1 MPTLL
6 SPDAAVSNIQS
17 GQRIFVQ
24 GSAATPLVLLEAL
37 SRQAHRLSRVE
48 VVCMSVLGNIII
60 NQPDFKNS
68 FFFRA
73 LFVSAP
79 IRDAVNQGRGDYI
92 PVFLSEAH
100 LLFERNI
107 LPLDVAL
114 IHVSPPDSHGFC
126 SLGTSV
132 DVARAAVKYAKHVI
146 AQVNPQMPRTHGDG
160 LIHLK
165 DIHTM
170 VEVDVPLPEID
181 YAAAVGPVESRI
193 AQHVAA
199 LIPDGATLQ
208 MGIGTIPDA
217 VLAAL
222 HQHKD
227 LGVHTEMLSNG
238 VIDLM
243 EKGVINNAKKA
254 KHRFRTATSFA
265 LGSRK
270 LYDFLHDNPAFVFLN
285 ASYINDPQVIRA
297 NPKVMA
303 INSAVEI
310 DLTGQVC
317 ADSIGTWQ
325 YSGVGGQMDFMRGAS
340 KSEGGKAIL
349 AMASTT
355 SKGHSK
361 IVPFL
366 REGAGVVTTR
376 AHVHHVVTEHGAVD
390 LFGKSLRQR
399 ALALRD
405 LADEAHREMLD
416 RAIFERFDQRGS

>member
-1 MPTLL
+1 MTMPTHL
-6 SPDAAVSNIQS
+6 SPDEAVSVVQS

-24 GSAATPLVLLEAL
+24 GSAATPLVLLHAL
-37 SRQAHRLSRVE
+37 SRQAHRLQKVE
-48 VVCMSVLGNIII
+48 VVCMSVLGDIAI
-60 NQPDFKNS
+60 QHPDHRDAFY
-68 FFFRA
+68 FRA
-73 LFVSAP
+73 LFVSEP
-79 IRDAVNQGRGDYI
+79 IREAVNQGRGDYI

-100 LLFERNI
+100 LLFEWNI
-107 LPLDVAL
+107 LPLDVAF
-114 IHVSPPDSHGFC
+114 IHVSPPDAHGFC

-146 AQVNPQMPRTHGDG
+146 AQVNPHMPRTHGDG
-160 LIHLK
+160 LINLR
-165 DIHTM
+165 DIDTL
-170 VEVDVPLPEID
+170 VDVDVPLPEID
-181 YAAAVGPVESRI
+181 YAQDIGKVEADI

-208 MGIGTIPDA
+208 MGIGTLPDA

-222 HQHKD
+222 HHHKD

-238 VIDLM
+238 IIDLM
-243 EKGVINNAKKA
+243 EKGVINNARKA

-265 LGSRK
+265 LGSRR
-270 LYDFLHDNPAFVFLN
+270 LYDFLDDNPAFVFLN
-285 ASYINDPQVIRA
+285 ASYINDPQIIRA

-303 INSAVEI
+303 INSALEI

-317 ADSIGTWQ
+317 ADSIGTRQ
-325 YSGVGGQMDFMRGAS
+325 YSGVGGQMDFMRGAI

-355 SKGHSK
+355 SKGQSK

-390 LFGKSLRQR
+390 LFGKSLKQR

-405 LADEAHREMLD
+405 LADEAHREVLD
-416 RAIFERFDQRGS
+416 RAIFERFG

>member
-1 MPTLL
+1 MAVTL
-6 SPDAAVSNIQS
+6 SADQAVSVIQS

-24 GSAATPLVLLEAL
+24 GSAATPLVLLNAL
-37 SRQAHRLSRVE
+37 ARQAHRLQQVE
-48 VVCMSVLGNIII
+48 VVCMSVLGDMGI
-60 NQPDFKNS
+60 NHPDFRDA
-68 FFFRA
+68 FYFRA

-79 IRDAVNQGRGDYI
+79 IREAVNQGRGDYV

-114 IHVSPPDSHGFC
+114 IHVSPPDQHGFC

-146 AQVNPQMPRTHGDG
+146 AQVNPHMPRTHGDG
-160 LIHLK
+160 LIHLREI
-165 DIHTM
+165 DTLVD
-170 VEVDVPLPEID
+170 VEVPLPEID
-181 YAAAVGPVESRI
+181 YAQDIGKVEADI
-193 AQHVAA
+193 AKHVAA

-208 MGIGTIPDA
+208 MGIGTLPDA

-222 HQHKD
+222 HHHKD

-238 VIDLM
+238 IIDLM
-243 EKGVINNAKKA
+243 EKGVINNARKA

-265 LGSRK
+265 LGSRR
-270 LYDFLHDNPAFVFLN
+270 LYDFLDDNPAFVFLN
-285 ASYINDPQVIRA
+285 ASYINDPRIIRT
-297 NPKVMA
+297 NPRVMA
-303 INSAVEI
+303 INSALEI

-317 ADSIGTWQ
+317 ADSIGTRQ
-325 YSGVGGQMDFMRGAS
+325 YSGVGGQMDFMRGAVQ
-340 KSEGGKAIL
+340 SEGGKAIL

-355 SKGHSK
+355 SKGQSK

-390 LFGKSLRQR
+390 LFGKSLKQR

-405 LADEAHREMLD
+405 LADEAHREALD
-416 RAIFERFDQRGS
+416 RAIFERF

>member
-1 MPTLL
+1 MAVTL
-6 SPDAAVSNIQS
+6 SADQAVSVIQS

-24 GSAATPLVLLEAL
+24 GSAATPLVLLNAL
-37 SRQAHRLSRVE
+37 ARQAHRLQQVE
-48 VVCMSVLGNIII
+48 VVCMSVLGDMGI
-60 NQPDFKNS
+60 NHPDFCDA
-68 FFFRA
+68 FYFRA

-79 IRDAVNQGRGDYI
+79 IREAVNQGRGDYV

-114 IHVSPPDSHGFC
+114 IHVSPPDQHGFC

-146 AQVNPQMPRTHGDG
+146 AQVNPHMPRTHGDG
-160 LIHLK
+160 LIHLREI
-165 DIHTM
+165 DTLVD
-170 VEVDVPLPEID
+170 VEVPLPEID
-181 YAAAVGPVESRI
+181 YAQDIGKVEADI
-193 AQHVAA
+193 AKHVAA

-208 MGIGTIPDA
+208 MGIGTLPDA

-222 HQHKD
+222 HHHKD

-238 VIDLM
+238 IIDLM
-243 EKGVINNAKKA
+243 EKGVINNARKA

-265 LGSRK
+265 LGSRR
-270 LYDFLHDNPAFVFLN
+270 LYDFLDDNPAFVFLN
-285 ASYINDPQVIRA
+285 ASYINDPRIIRT
-297 NPKVMA
+297 NPRVMA
-303 INSAVEI
+303 INSALEI

-317 ADSIGTWQ
+317 ADSIGTRQ
-325 YSGVGGQMDFMRGAS
+325 YSGVGGQMDFMRGAVQ
-340 KSEGGKAIL
+340 SEGGKAIL

-355 SKGHSK
+355 SKGQSK

-390 LFGKSLRQR
+390 LFGKSLKQR

-405 LADEAHREMLD
+405 LADEAHREALD
-416 RAIFERFDQRGS
+416 RAIFERF